1 VFAYWLTRSVLCII
15 IIVTDSYPEVTAE
28 LQDKKE
34 LNALESKDKKPAGK
48 GEGKTV

>member
-1 VFAYWLTRSVLCII
+1 VYYVVKY
-15 IIVTDSYPEVTAE
+15 VTDSYPEVTAE

-48 GEGKTV
+48 GEGKTA